1 MITESTRGEN
11 LFHEVH
17 RDYEDTISKELKKR
31 RDTFRK
37 PYVKKRQDIKELEW
51 IRFSMMTPKYNT
63 WFITSGIV
71 GRFDRPKAINMYHCS
86 SNSGPGGSKV
96 CYIYRGNK
104 TARMQEKG
112 KGGYVVSVMPH
123 VFTKMRER
131 NQAFSDIKDNDALCE
146 KIFTMEEEGIY
157 YDFDWRKYKRSH
169 EADSMPISIP
179 PREEEDSWV
188 LKKVEVKTIPVILK
202 TLAGLFLG
210 LVTEDRAE
218 IRLVTY
224 LTLDQ
229 IEDPEEKEMIENFLI
244 PAWTRYNFSMFDRK
258 YVDEVWEKLNAYMEG
273 KENRTVYRLTI

>member
-17 RDYEDTISKELKKR
+17 RDYEDTIIKELKKR

-37 PYVKKRQDIKELEW
+37 PYVKKKQDIKELEW
-51 IRFSMMTPKYNT
+51 IRFSMMTPRYNM
-63 WFITSGIV
+63 WFVTSGIV

-104 TARMQEKG
+104 TARMKEEG

-123 VFTKMRER
+123 VFTRMRER
-131 NQAFSDIKDNDALCE
+131 NEAFSDIKDNDALCE
-146 KIFTMEEEGIY
+146 KIFTLEEEGIY
-157 YDFDWRKYKRSH
+157 YDFDWTKYNKAPEEST
-169 EADSMPISIP
+169 SVPVMPGYND
-179 PREEEDSWV
+179 EWV
-188 LKKVEVKTIPVILK
+188 VKKKEVPTIPVILK

-218 IRLVTY
+218 IRLITY
-224 LTLDQ
+224 LTIDN
-229 IEDPEEKEMIENFLI
+229 IDNPEEKEMIECFLI
-244 PAWTRYNFSMFDRK
+244 PAWVRYNFAMFDRK
-258 YVDEVWEKLNAYMEG
+258 YVDEVWEKLNDYM
-273 KENRTVYRLTI
+273 KDKKDRTVYRLTI